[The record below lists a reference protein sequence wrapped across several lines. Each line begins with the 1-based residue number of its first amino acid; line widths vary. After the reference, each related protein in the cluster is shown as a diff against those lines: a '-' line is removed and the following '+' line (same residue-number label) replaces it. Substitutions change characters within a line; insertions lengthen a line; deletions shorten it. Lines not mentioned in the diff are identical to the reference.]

1 MEHQQPGPTPGPSSY
16 SMLSSH
22 AAVLQELCR
31 LRGAWGLYLSHVP
44 SAGIGPYELARAVPF
59 LDEAEA
65 SSLWHNDRAWLF
77 FPDEAGLLDAFRQ
90 VVGDDGPTDLN
101 DYDGPA
107 RVYALTCSPASDLL
121 DENT

>member
-1 MEHQQPGPTPGPSSY
+1 MEHQQPSY

-31 LRGAWGLYLSHVP
+31 LRGSWGLYLSHVP

-59 LDEAEA
+59 LDEAEVN
-65 SSLWHNDRAWLF
+65 SLWHNDRVWLF
-77 FPDEAGLLDAFRQ
+77 FSDEAGLLGAFRQ
-90 VVGDDGPTDLN
+90 VVGDDGPTALN
-101 DYDGPA
+101 NYDGPA
-107 RVYALTCSPASDLL
+107 CVYAVTCSPAGDLL